1 MNQELGDARREIKRL
16 KEELEADR
24 CVFVFV
30 FVFVFHIRLQ
40 PQYLT
45 IVEAAEGS
53 GDVVPVLAGQPA
65 PPATA
70 GKPAGKPAPNAD
82 QKEAEEEVLG
92 EQGKHRCDKS
102 SRCKKSFATLAG
114 LERHRKKHEGLVP
127 MYTCN
132 ICGKPFARLK
142 HLKAHKKTHEAKPL
156 FKCQFCDKDLPS
168 QYLLCNHTKKYHRP
182 ELGVCGNCGKEC
194 GSKANMREHKK
205 HCKKAMKRAEK
216 MGEGEEGGRNE
227 FDPLEMRQQI

>member
-1 MNQELGDARREIKRL
+1 MRKLI
-16 KEELEADR
+16 
-24 CVFVFV
+24 
-30 FVFVFHIRLQ
+30 
-40 PQYLT
+40 
-45 IVEAAEGS
+45 IV
-53 GDVVPVLAGQPA
+53 DCP
-65 PPATA
+65 
-70 GKPAGKPAPNAD
+70 
-82 QKEAEEEVLG
+82 
-92 EQGKHRCDKS
+92 S
-102 SRCKKSFATLAG
+102 SFGLISNRSSHNFPHSFSPGFQIAM
-114 LERHRKKHEGLVP
+114 P
-127 MYTCN
+127 
-132 ICGKPFARLK
+132 
-142 HLKAHKKTHEAKPL
+142 AHKKTHEAKPL